1 MANGDLNK
9 ELILLQKQLEQLG
22 ASPGEIK
29 AIGRAFR
36 ELAGDTEAVSAEM
49 DRVRGRVAQLRSE
62 AENISTP
69 FADLT
74 KILQENASQLSRQND
89 TLNIASKAQNK
100 IANISRDMVA
110 DYQGLSDLSKRQLET
125 KLDDLIVAQQ
135 QLVEQQKIAAAEVKI
150 LEGLKELNTQE
161 ERRLEKLR
169 EVADFNAEQ
178 DVGLTGLIAKTKE
191 RLALE
196 TSINENMGVAGAL
209 VGGTGALMERLGM
222 RSGIFNEAMDE
233 ATKKMR
239 EMSKDMGENVTFM
252 NKLVV
257 ATKGLSIVAEGFG
270 KALLDPTAIGLKLL
284 DTFFKI
290 NKQAVEISRL
300 TGQSAFTDGMFEFEA
315 GAASAIDRME
325 VVAELTKETGMNAQN
340 IFSKSTLQGAANLKV
355 EMGLAANEAGNLA
368 ILAQTSGTNVN
379 DLTDSIVG
387 ATNEFNATNRSAVSQ
402 GQILRDVGNVSD
414 GIRASFAGSTKALVQ
429 GAAAAR
435 KLGMEISDLDNIAS
449 SLLDFESSIEA
460 ELEAQLLTGKNIN
473 MAKARELALSN
484 DLKGLGEELFKNSV
498 DIHEFGNM
506 NRIQQEAQAKA
517 LGMTR
522 DQLARTAYLRALDAG
537 MTEEQAAAAASV
549 NAEDMKRI
557 SAQENFTKAIEKITT
572 ALAPI
577 LNFIGDILSM
587 PLVPHLLLAAVAV
600 KKLGGSLFGVLG
612 NVGKLSGSFA
622 NLGAMVGGIGKKGMD
637 AGQGLLGFFKGVPG
651 KLKNLK
657 GGFKDFANV
666 ARGALTGKV
675 KSKAGDLYDVLSPQG
690 KMILTKGGTRL
701 NPLEKLK
708 EKAAKDT
715 KKLADS
721 TKGVKPGEGEGPKG
735 FLKGLGD
742 GLASIGRQ
750 FMNVVKG
757 ALALGIAGLA
767 LGVSFALALKMVKDV
782 DPAQMLAF
790 AGSLSMLG
798 LTLALLGNASTSIIQ
813 GATAMGILGLAL
825 IPAAFGFSLLKGI
838 EPGQMIAFAGALT
851 LLGLASAALGGI
863 FPLVAAGAA
872 ALGLLGL
879 ALIPAA
885 YGFSL
890 IEQLNTD
897 TILSFAAGLGILG
910 TTASL
915 LGFLAPLIVIGS
927 SAIAAL
933 GLALIPAAYAFSLLG
948 NTPIDSIIGKLQG
961 LAMVAPQL
969 LMVGAGLMSIAA
981 GLGMIAVAGI
991 AAIPALTALS
1001 AFALVAAPLA
1011 ALAGL
1016 FGEGEGEEDGSM
1028 AEISAKLDTLIEVV
1042 SAGGDVYLDSDKVGR
1057 TQAKAFSRLVG

>member
-9 ELILLQKQLEQLG
+9 EIIFLNQELKKLG
-22 ASPGEIK
+22 ASTAEIK
-29 AIGRAFR
+29 AIQRAFND
-36 ELAGDTEAVSAEM
+36 LSGDTEALSAEM
-49 DRVRGRVAQLRSE
+49 DRVRSRVAQLRSE

-89 TLNIASKAQNK
+89 TLSLASKAQNT

-161 ERRLEKLR
+161 EKRLEKLR

-222 RSGIFNEAMDE
+222 RSGIFNQAMDE

-239 EMSKDMGENVTFM
+239 EMAKDAGNNVTFM
-252 NKLVV
+252 NKLTI

-325 VVAELTKETGMNAQN
+325 VLADLTKQTGMNAQN
-340 IFSKSTLQGAANLKV
+340 MFSKETLQGAANLKV
-355 EMGLAANEAGNLA
+355 EMGLAAGEAGNLA
-368 ILAQTSGTNVN
+368 ILAQTSGTSVSN
-379 DLTDSIVG
+379 LTDDIVG
-387 ATNEFNATNRSAVSQ
+387 TTSAFNGANRSAVSQ
-402 GQILRDVGNVSD
+402 GQILRDIGNTSD
-414 GIRASFAGSTKALVQ
+414 GIRASFAGNTQELVK

-435 KLGMEISDLDNIAS
+435 RLGMSINELDSIAS
-449 SLLDFESSIEA
+449 SLLDFESSIEN
-460 ELEAQLLTGKNIN
+460 ELEAQLLTGKQMNL
-473 MAKARELALSN
+473 AKARELALSN
-484 DLKGLGEELFKNSV
+484 DLKGLGEELMKNSS
-498 DIHEFGNM
+498 DIAEFGKM

-522 DQLARTAYLRALDAG
+522 DQLAKVAYNRALELG
-537 MTEEQAAAAASV
+537 MTEDQAAAAANV
-549 NAEDMKRI
+549 NAEEMKRLT
-557 SAQENFTKAIEKITT
+557 AQENFTKAIEKITT

-587 PLVPHLLLAAVAV
+587 PLVPHLLIAAVAV
-600 KKLGGSLFGVLG
+600 KKLGGSLLGVLG
-612 NVGKLSGSFA
+612 NVGNLSGSFA
-622 NLGAMVGGIGKKGMD
+622 NLGATVGSIGKKGID
-637 AGQGLLGFFKGVPG
+637 AGKGLLGFFTDVPG
-651 KLKNLK
+651 KLKDLK

-675 KSKAGDLYDVLSPQG
+675 KSKAGDLYDVMSPQG

-708 EKAAKDT
+708 EKATEDT

-721 TKGVKPGEGEGPKG
+721 TKGVKPGAGEGPKG

-742 GLASIGRQ
+742 GLASIGKQ
-750 FMNVVKG
+750 FGNVVKG

-767 LGVSFALALKMVKDV
+767 LAGSFALALRMVKDV
-782 DPAQMLAF
+782 EPATMLAF
-790 AGSLSMLG
+790 ATSL
-798 LTLALLGNASTSIIQ
+798 
-813 GATAMGILGLAL
+813 GILGGSLALIGKFGGDVIKGALALGILAVSL
-825 IPAAFGFSLLKGI
+825 IPAAFAFSLLEGVKSGT
-838 EPGQMIAFAGALT
+838 MFAFAGALT
-851 LLGLASAALGGI
+851 LLGLAAAGLGYL
-863 FPLVAAGAA
+863 FPFIAAGAG
-872 ALGLLGL
+872 ALALLGV

-890 IEQLNTD
+890 IQGLD
-897 TILSFAAGLGILG
+897 MGTILSFAAGVGMLG
-910 TTASL
+910 TTAAL
-915 LGFLAPLIVIGS
+915 LGLVAPLIIYGS
-927 SAIAAL
+927 VAIAAL
-933 GLALIPAAYAFSLLG
+933 GASLIPLSYGFAALGDTPIESIVEKLKGLAL
-948 NTPIDSIIGKLQG
+948 
-961 LAMVAPQL
+961 VAPQL
-969 LMVGAGLMSIAA
+969 MLVGLGLMSIAA
-981 GLGMIAVAGI
+981 GLGAIAIAGI
-991 AAIPALTALS
+991 AAIPALMALS
-1001 AFALVAAPLA
+1001 GFALVMAPLA
-1011 ALAGL
+1011 ALGGL
-1016 FGEGEGEEDGSM
+1016 FGEGESEDNSM
-1028 AEISAKLDTLIEVV
+1028 AEISAKLDTLISVV
-1042 SAGGDVYLDSDKVGR
+1042 SAGGNVYLDGNKVGE
-1057 TQAKAFSRLVG
+1057 TQVLGTYKLS